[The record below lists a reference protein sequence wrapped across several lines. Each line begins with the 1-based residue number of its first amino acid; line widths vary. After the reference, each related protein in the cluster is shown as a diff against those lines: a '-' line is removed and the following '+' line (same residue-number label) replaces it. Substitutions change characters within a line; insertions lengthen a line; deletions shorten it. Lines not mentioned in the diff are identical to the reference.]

1 MSKAYSIRRL
11 RMEGDS
17 IAEISRKLEVSRDT
31 VYKYLA
37 MDDLSQKPPSP
48 RGRVSALDRYPP
60 AHRELAGRGRAQL
73 AQAAPHRAPHLGP
86 PARRGRGRSRR
97 VDRSQLREEAQA
109 RARHPARAVPRPGLG
124 AGRRAGRFRRGRL
137 LRRRRAHAHE
147 LLRHDV
153 PLLERRRR
161 PGLPRGERRVRL
173 PGAAQHLPIIRNT
186 PFIKIFEN
194 ACSYACRSLSMVE

>member
-73 AQAAPHRAPHLGP
+73 AQAAPHRASHLGP
-86 PARRGRGRSRR
+86 PARRGRAEVGESTVRNYVRR
-97 VDRSQLREEAQA
+97 LKLERGTQREQYLDLDWAPGDAQA
-109 RARHPARAVPRPGLG
+109 DFGEADFYVGGVRTRMSFYVMTFPYSNVGVAQVFPG
-124 AGRRAGRFRRGRL
+124 
-137 LRRRRAHAHE
+137 
-147 LLRHDV
+147 
-153 PLLERRRR
+153 
-161 PGLPRGERRVRL
+161 
-173 PGAAQHLPIIRNT
+173 
-186 PFIKIFEN
+186 EN
-194 ACSYACRSLSMVE
+194 AECVCQALRNIFR